1 MGGWKTSGLGT
12 RHGSGGIRKYTKM
25 QSLLV
30 TRRAPFKREPFMF
43 PYKARTTM
51 LLRRF
56 YKLLYGRGTRD

>member
-1 MGGWKTSGLGT
+1 M
-12 RHGSGGIRKYTKM
+12 
-25 QSLLV
+25 

-43 PYKARTTM
+43 PYKPRQTM

>member
-1 MGGWKTSGLGT
+1 M
-12 RHGSGGIRKYTKM
+12 
-25 QSLLV
+25 

-43 PYKARTTM
+43 PYTPRLTM